1 MIALI
6 VLLLAWIVRSIW
18 TTNDSGIILTSA
30 AVQPLQ
36 VDYQATQFS
45 GIQNILPAEVPLAL
59 LDDFYEHIAEHV
71 PPRQGGGVMQLREQF
86 YQAPRE
92 PFDLLRQNL
101 RQNQADHALTERVLH
116 LEERFT
122 AGGGLGAEELTQI
135 GDLAAHSSLKAEL
148 LLESARGF
156 GFLMGDDLA
165 DVFIRAGLRKAE
177 MQFKDTQPGDRAAR
191 SFLQQLDQTKALYR
205 LKDYAALEKRF
216 GLALRLYPR
225 LSVESRRAAC
235 LHADALFS
243 ASRVRE
249 AADAIL
255 NVWQAD
261 REAGDLGLAEQG
273 DVGEL
278 TWRAGRYL
286 SAAERYDEAIG
297 FYIEFLKTPDPRKM
311 SGAWLLISCLRH
323 LGRDAEADAVQ
334 ARYKLA
340 SHVPATQSAFGSSAH
355 HPFG

>member
-1 MIALI
+1 
-6 VLLLAWIVRSIW
+6 
-18 TTNDSGIILTSA
+18 
-30 AVQPLQ
+30 
-36 VDYQATQFS
+36 
-45 GIQNILPAEVPLAL
+45 
-59 LDDFYEHIAEHV
+59 
-71 PPRQGGGVMQLREQF
+71 
-86 YQAPRE
+86 
-92 PFDLLRQNL
+92 
-101 RQNQADHALTERVLH
+101 
-116 LEERFT
+116 
-122 AGGGLGAEELTQI
+122 
-135 GDLAAHSSLKAEL
+135 
-148 LLESARGF
+148 
-156 GFLMGDDLA
+156 
-165 DVFIRAGLRKAE
+165 